1 MVIDQKKA
9 ISIINRKRAA
19 VFVVKY
25 SYKHKVTTARLVRFN
40 GYANLMSLRV
50 KENQRLHIN
59 YRVLEGECVLGYVQD
74 KVFHKLADD
83 KFEQAIELNNRKGLI
98 RLRVIGDKAS
108 INLELKVMKEDM

>member
-9 ISIINRKRAA
+9 ISMINRKRAA

-25 SYKHKVTTARLVRFN
+25 SYKHKVTTARLVRFS

-50 KENQRLHIN
+50 IN
-59 YRVLEGECVLGYVQD
+59 YRVLEGKCVLGYVQD